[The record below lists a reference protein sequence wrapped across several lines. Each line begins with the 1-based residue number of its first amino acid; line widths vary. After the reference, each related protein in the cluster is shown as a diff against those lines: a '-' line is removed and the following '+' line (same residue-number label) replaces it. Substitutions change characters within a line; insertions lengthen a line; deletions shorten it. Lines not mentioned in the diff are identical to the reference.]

1 MIRLW
6 VEQDDNNMHQTS
18 ANNSEKFTY
27 ISISMAWHQPEKW
40 VTADHFDTVNE
51 LTSEGQFDGQGDHP
65 TPKPYVR
72 QAFCKYLEFGIFA
85 GAWCDDCRHDYLVA

>member
-1 MIRLW
+1 VIRLW
-6 VEQDDNNMHQTS
+6 VEQDDNNMHKPS
-18 ANNSEKFTY
+18 ATNSEKFAY

-40 VTADHFDTVNE
+40 VTADHFETWCE
-51 LTSEGQFDGQGDHP
+51 LASEGQFDGQGDHP

-85 GAWCDDCRHDYLVA
+85 GAGASACEI